1 GSIIASG
8 WHTCSMI
15 MRVMVDGFL
24 KESSSM
30 GSPGVD
36 EIRWIKPVRGGD
48 TLSIST
54 TVLDVK
60 ASGSRP
66 DRGVVWTEW
75 RATNQHGE
83 LVATVKGMGM
93 FGRRPAYEDFGSVM
107 RVIESLSQLKELIGQ
122 EVSVSNWVEITQE
135 RVNQFAEATGDLQ
148 W

>member
-1 GSIIASG
+1 MIDFEIEPTIAKRVKMF
-8 WHTCSMI
+8 HMVADAV
-15 MRVMVDGFL
+15 MRGEKVAIWGP
-24 KESSSM
+24 
-30 GSPGVD
+30 SPGFRD
-36 EIRWIKPVRGGD
+36 LRWIKPVRGGD

-93 FGRRPAYEDFGSVM
+93 FGRRPA
-107 RVIESLSQLKELIGQ
+107 
-122 EVSVSNWVEITQE
+122 
-135 RVNQFAEATGDLQ
+135 
-148 W
+148 